1 MPPEQI
7 TGQIDTPIEEKPPQE
22 VNQNLE
28 DSKTTV
34 NQPNI
39 YSTGDITPP
48 EPIKRPIILSSAQA
62 RRATK
67 RAQTRL
73 GELQQEL
80 NQVQPV
86 SQETPR
92 GTENSLSPQEAQN
105 LFSGDLSQLE
115 FDDKSG
121 RFFPK
126 VELRPEQTQAIN
138 QARVKNQE
146 LNQATQILNNIK
158 LRSSPSTKALADLL
172 IKRYQQRLNYG

>member
-1 MPPEQI
+1 MPPEEVA
-7 TGQIDTPIEEKPPQE
+7 GQVNTPIEEKPPQE

-48 EPIKRPIILSSAQA
+48 EPIKKPIILSSSQA
-62 RRATK
+62 RRATT

-80 NQVQPV
+80 NQVQPAI
-86 SQETPR
+86 QETPVA
-92 GTENSLSPQEAQN
+92 TESSLSPQEAQT
-105 LFSGDLSQLE
+105 LFGGDFSQLE
-115 FDDKSG
+115 FDDRSG

-126 VELRPEQTQAIN
+126 AELRPEQTKAIT
-138 QARVKNQE
+138 QSRTKNQE